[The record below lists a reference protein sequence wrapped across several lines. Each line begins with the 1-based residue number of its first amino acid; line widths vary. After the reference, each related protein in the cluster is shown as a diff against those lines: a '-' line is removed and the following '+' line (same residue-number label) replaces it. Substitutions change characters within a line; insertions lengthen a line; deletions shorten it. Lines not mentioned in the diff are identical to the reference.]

1 MRCPF
6 CSADETRVVD
16 SRLAE
21 DGDSVRRR
29 RECEVCGSRFTTFE
43 RAELRL
49 PQVIKSDARREA
61 FNESKLRTGL
71 SRALEKRP
79 VEAET
84 VEAMIARLRHRL
96 ITSGEQEVASRT
108 IGQWVMEELK
118 EIDPVAY
125 VRFASVYRSF
135 EDLEAF
141 RDEVQR
147 LQNEPSAESR
157 RKQLSLIPDHGSSQ
171 SGASGAS
178 TKRRIAKSIKKPNA
192 LGKKS

>member
-6 CSADETRVVD
+6 CSADETRVID

-21 DGDSVRRR
+21 EGDCVRRR
-29 RECEVCGSRFTTFE
+29 RECEVCGERFTTFE

-49 PQVIKSDARREA
+49 PAVIKSDGRREP
-61 FNESKLRTGL
+61 FNEEKLRTGL

-79 VEAET
+79 VDAGA
-84 VEAMIARLRHRL
+84 VDKLIGRIRHKLIA
-96 ITSGEQEVASRT
+96 TGEREIPTRQ

-118 EIDPVAY
+118 ELDQVAY

-135 EDLEAF
+135 QDINAF

-147 LQNEPSAESR
+147 LQNEPSPEIR
-157 RKQLSLIPDHGSSQ
+157 RKQLTLLPEG
-171 SGASGAS
+171 GEEPAKPAG
-178 TKRRIAKSIKKPNA
+178 RRPA
-192 LGKKS
+192 KKS

>member
-1 MRCPF
+1 
-6 CSADETRVVD
+6 
-16 SRLAE
+16 
-21 DGDSVRRR
+21 
-29 RECEVCGSRFTTFE
+29 
-43 RAELRL
+43 
-49 PQVIKSDARREA
+49 
-61 FNESKLRTGL
+61 
-71 SRALEKRP
+71 
-79 VEAET
+79 
-84 VEAMIARLRHRL
+84 
-96 ITSGEQEVASRT
+96 
-108 IGQWVMEELK
+108 MEELK